1 MLYINSDNEY
11 PRHIGDV
18 QLAKPGF
25 KDGDALP
32 TGWVKVAES
41 ERPTAGTNQVT
52 VEGTPKKVDGV
63 MTQTW
68 TVRDLTQAE
77 LDSRDAPAKAKAK
90 LIKLGLTEAEVSA
103 LVQGLV
109 R

>member
-1 MLYINSDNEY
+1 MLYINADNEY

-18 QLAKPGF
+18 QLAKPSF

-32 TGWVKVAES
+32 TGWVKVEES
-41 ERPTAGTNQVT
+41 ERPRAGTDQVT
-52 VEGTPKKVDGV
+52 VEGTPETIDGV
-63 MTQTW
+63 VTQSW
-68 TVRDLTQAE
+68 IVRDLTQAE
-77 LDSRDAPAKAKAK
+77 LDRRDAPANAKAK
-90 LIKLGLTEAEVSA
+90 LIALGLTEAEVSA

>member
-18 QLAKPGF
+18 QLAKPSF

-32 TGWVKVAES
+32 TGWTKVEES
-41 ERPTAGTNQVT
+41 ERPTAGTDKVT
-52 VEGTPKKVDGV
+52 VESTPKKIKGV
-63 MTQTW
+63 MTQSW
-68 TVRDLTQAE
+68 TVRDMTQEE
-77 LDSRDAPAKAKAK
+77 LDRRDAPAKAKAK
-90 LIKLGLTEAEVSA
+90 LIALGLTEAEALA
-103 LVQGLV
+103 LVIGMV

>member
-11 PRHIGDV
+11 PRHVGDV
-18 QLAKPGF
+18 QLVKAGF
-25 KDGDALP
+25 KEGDTLP
-32 TGWVKVAES
+32 TGWVKVEES
-41 ERPTAGTNQVT
+41 ERPTAGTDKVT
-52 VEGTPKKVDGV
+52 VEGTPEEVDGV

-68 TVRDLTQAE
+68 TVRDLTQEE
-77 LDSRDAPAKAKAK
+77 LDRKNAPANAKAK
-90 LIKLGLTEAEVSA
+90 LIKLGLTDAEVSA

>member
-32 TGWVKVAES
+32 TGWTKVEES
-41 ERPTAGTNQVT
+41 ERPTAGTDKVT
-52 VEGTPKKVDGV
+52 VEGAPAEVDGV
-63 MTQTW
+63 MTQSW
-68 TVRDLTQAE
+68 TVRDLTQEE
-77 LDSRDAPAKAKAK
+77 LDRRNAPANAKAK
-90 LIKLGLTEAEVSA
+90 LIALGLTEAEVSA

>member
-1 MLYINSDNEY
+1 MLYINSENEY

-18 QLAKPGF
+18 QLAKSGF

-32 TGWVKVAES
+32 KGWTKVEES
-41 ERPTAGTNQVT
+41 ERPSAGSNQVT
-52 VEGTPKKVDGV
+52 VEGTPETIDGV
-63 MTQTW
+63 MTQSW

-77 LDSRDAPAKAKAK
+77 LDRRDAPANARAK
-90 LIKLGLTEAEVSA
+90 LIELGLTELEVEA
-103 LVQGLV
+103 LVRGLV

>member
-18 QLAKPGF
+18 QLAKPSF

-32 TGWVKVAES
+32 TGWKSVEES
-41 ERPTAGTNQVT
+41 ERPTAGTDQVT
-52 VEGTPKKVDGV
+52 VEGFPETVDGV
-63 MTQTW
+63 MTQSW

-77 LDSRDAPAKAKAK
+77 LDRRDAPANAKAK
-90 LIKLGLTEAEVSA
+90 LIELGLTELEVDA
-103 LVQGLV
+103 LARGLV